1 MGSGDGFVNMKISM
15 SQRTI
20 ECSLK
25 IQRASWYDRWETEGV
40 HADRAG
46 LSVGSR
52 RGEESE
58 RLLKHVTLAQG
69 RHEKRPDFQKHHQN
83 EINGG

>member
-25 IQRASWYDRWETEGV
+25 IQRASWYDRWETEV
-40 HADRAG
+40 SMQTEWDCLWEAE
-46 LSVGSR
+46 
-52 RGEESE
+52 GE
-58 RLLKHVTLAQG
+58 KKA
-69 RHEKRPDFQKHHQN
+69 KDC
-83 EINGG
+83 

>member
-25 IQRASWYDRWETEGV
+25 IQRASWYDRWKTEGV

-46 LSVGSR
+46 LSIRPIVCGKQKGRRKRKTVERWRRVGMKS
-52 RGEESE
+52 
-58 RLLKHVTLAQG
+58 G
-69 RHEKRPDFQKHHQN
+69 RIFRSIIKVR
-83 EINGG
+83 

>member
-1 MGSGDGFVNMKISM
+1 MQRSNGMYRYGGKM

-69 RHEKRPDFQKHHQN
+69 RHEKRPAFQKHHK
-83 EINGG
+83 